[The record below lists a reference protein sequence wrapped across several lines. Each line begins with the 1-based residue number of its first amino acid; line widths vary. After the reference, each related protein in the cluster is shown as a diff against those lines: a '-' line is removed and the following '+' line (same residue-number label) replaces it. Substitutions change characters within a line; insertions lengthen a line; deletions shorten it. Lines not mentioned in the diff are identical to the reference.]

1 MELTGMNLSIS
12 LRKILLTVCT
22 VVFFSIGVSAQN
34 IDIMLKDVTV
44 QTAIMEL
51 QKKYG
56 YSVVVKST
64 ELDLSKVIS
73 VNLIDKP
80 VKDIVA
86 AIFDGQEA
94 GITITGKNIVVAKAK
109 PTDPVKSI
117 TVKGVIKDETGIP
130 VIGAAVFQ
138 KGESSNGVVT
148 GLDGDFSITVPSD
161 AYLAV
166 SCIGYKDAS
175 VAVGGNASLNI
186 TIAVDSE
193 LLEDAIVVGYGVAS
207 KKLVSSSI
215 ASVKMENIDRGAE
228 LDPMKSLQ
236 GRVTGVS
243 ISSASGIPGSAPMVV
258 VRGVSSIS
266 GNSAPLYVVDGIPA
280 ESYPNINAADIESME
295 VLKDASATAIYGSRA
310 NAGVILITTK
320 SGKSGKTK
328 VNVSGQYGFA
338 QIAKDIPMANTQQWI
353 DVMQTAIDN
362 YNVQKNDLKTLDL
375 PANVASG
382 SRSFPANSQREAVP
396 QRASK
401 EVMKRQHSMYLLVL
415 KLRKDISSRQT
426 FQNIQAE
433 QNSLIRLPSGSSSTS
448 TFQVRSLNTI
458 WWRNRM
464 VR

>member
-73 VNLIDKP
+73 VNLVDKP
-80 VKDIVA
+80 VKDVVA

-138 KGESSNGVVT
+138 KGDSGNGVVT

-186 TIAVDSE
+186 TLAVDSE
-193 LLEDAIVVGYGVAS
+193 LLEDAIVVGYGVVGPVRFLYIYSGWLGNNQRRCWLHIRPWLHTKYKAGNRF
-207 KKLVSSSI
+207 
-215 ASVKMENIDRGAE
+215 SVCWPFRMLCPD
-228 LDPMKSLQ
+228 SC
-236 GRVTGVS
+236 
-243 ISSASGIPGSAPMVV
+243 
-258 VRGVSSIS
+258 
-266 GNSAPLYVVDGIPA
+266 
-280 ESYPNINAADIESME
+280 
-295 VLKDASATAIYGSRA
+295 VL
-310 NAGVILITTK
+310 L
-320 SGKSGKTK
+320 
-328 VNVSGQYGFA
+328 F
-338 QIAKDIPMANTQQWI
+338 
-353 DVMQTAIDN
+353 
-362 YNVQKNDLKTLDL
+362 L
-375 PANVASG
+375 
-382 SRSFPANSQREAVP
+382 
-396 QRASK
+396 
-401 EVMKRQHSMYLLVL
+401 
-415 KLRKDISSRQT
+415 
-426 FQNIQAE
+426 
-433 QNSLIRLPSGSSSTS
+433 
-448 TFQVRSLNTI
+448 VRSSFVLFPNKDEH
-458 WWRNRM
+458 
-464 VR
+464 